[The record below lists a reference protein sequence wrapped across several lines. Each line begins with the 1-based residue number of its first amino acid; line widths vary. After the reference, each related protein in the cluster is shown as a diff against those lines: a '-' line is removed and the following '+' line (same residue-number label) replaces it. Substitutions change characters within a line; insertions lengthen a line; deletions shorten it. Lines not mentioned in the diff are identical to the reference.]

1 MFSEK
6 DEKYLLRHLGR
17 NETILF
23 LGSGFSRDAKNQL
36 GESFP
41 TGNALGEKLW
51 EFIGYSGEYDG
62 TSLQEMYQA
71 FTGVG
76 VKRNKK
82 IEFLNNNLLSG
93 EIPEE
98 YDYISKPFWYKIYTL
113 NIDDILEKVYRRE
126 SKKTQELIYP
136 NDEFRERDQS
146 LEKSQVVYLHGKLPC
161 NPEEVIFSTKQY
173 AKASLSNQPLYSQFV
188 FDYATHPT
196 IFVGTDLNE
205 PLFERYIES
214 REGKGGYAELRPK
227 SFIITPKLSPVK
239 ADILKNEYNVHH
251 VAGTTEDFLQWLK
264 SIHSQLPERNEILK
278 STFPNLLSVLEFADL
293 TNVPKFSIKEFASSF
308 KRVPTE
314 YRVKDI
320 RSGFLL
326 GTNPRWNDI
335 FKNLDIPRTL
345 TSHLFNLINDRIIG
359 KTDISKQL
367 VYSIDGY
374 AGAGKSTIIKRLG
387 LTLSQNGITVFTSD
401 SDYIPRVDYIVDVL
415 TAVKERVVLIFD
427 NAKNVIPQLDKLVK
441 AFSVLDFPPI
451 IVLALRS
458 NQMDRLKYIANPDI
472 IEHQHFQIE
481 DLDDDEINS
490 LIAKLEENNLLGL
503 LKGMPSYRRFKE
515 FKYRAKKQILVAM
528 KEATQGKS
536 FNEIISNEF
545 NDITPPEAKLLC
557 LCVALNTELGFT
569 NTKQDFIG
577 FSNVSHSEAL
587 SYLQTNLNGIIM
599 WTNDS
604 NRFMLRHRILADY
617 MIKHCANLAMLK
629 SAYIRVLSILSPE
642 LKKSQGNS
650 RKFNLY
656 KSLINHRIL
665 YSRFKNDIEQARE
678 VFDSLTSYFDDDAHF
693 WLQYGCLELEG
704 KGGDFDLAENYI
716 KQAESLAPKYSYI
729 QNAKCLLYYKLSS
742 SISDYSHA
750 LDYKQKADELATN
763 LLATFGRDDPHVAHI
778 HCKGEYE
785 FINRWVTEKGEKTTK
800 LKELKTIVEGAVRM
814 HPRDRKL
821 DIASQ
826 AITRAYLQQGADIE
840 LPNPEIPE

>member
-1 MFSEK
+1 MFTEK
-6 DEKYLLRHLGR
+6 DEKYLLRHLSR
-17 NETILF
+17 NEAILF

-41 TGNALGEKLW
+41 TGYALGEKLW
-51 EFIGYSGEYDG
+51 EFIGYAGDYDG

-71 FTGVG
+71 FTGIG

-82 IEFLNNNLLSG
+82 IDFLNNNLLSG
-93 EIPEE
+93 EIPDS

-113 NIDDILEKVYRRE
+113 NIDDILEKVYKRE
-126 SKKTQELIYP
+126 SKIIQELVYP
-136 NDEFRERDQS
+136 HDEFKERDQS
-146 LEKSQVVYLHGKLPC
+146 LESSQIIYLHGKLPC

-173 AKASLSNQPLYSQFV
+173 AKASLANQPLYSQFV

-251 VAGTTEDFLQWLK
+251 VAGTTEDFLNWVQ
-264 SIHSQLPERNEILK
+264 SIHLKLPGREEILK

-293 TNVPKFSIKEFASSF
+293 SNVPNKSIKEFSSSF

-314 YRVKDI
+314 YKVKDI

-326 GTNPRWNDI
+326 GSNPRWNDI

-345 TSHLFNLINDRIIG
+345 TSELFKLINDRITG
-359 KTDISKQL
+359 KVEISKQL
-367 VYSIDGY
+367 IYSIDGY
-374 AGAGKSTIIKRLG
+374 AGSGKSTILKRLG
-387 LTLSQNGITVFTSD
+387 LSLSQNGTTVFMSD
-401 SDYIPRVDYIVDVL
+401 SDYIPRVEFIVDVL
-415 TAVKERVVLIFD
+415 AAVKERVVLIFD
-427 NAKNVIPQLDKLVK
+427 NAKNCIPLIERLVK
-441 AFSVLDFPPI
+441 AFSILDYPPI
-451 IVLALRS
+451 IVLGLRS
-458 NQMDRLKYIANPDI
+458 NQMDRLTYVVNPDI
-472 IEHQHFQIE
+472 IEHSHFQIE
-481 DLDDDEINS
+481 DLDDNEINS
-490 LIAKLEENNLLGL
+490 LISKLDDNNLLGL
-503 LKGMPSYRRFKE
+503 LKGMPLYQRFKE

-545 NDITPPEAKLLC
+545 NEIAPAEAKLLC
-557 LCVALNTELGFT
+557 LCIALNTELGFT

-577 FSNVSHSEAL
+577 FSNVTHSEAL
-587 SYLQTNLNGIIM
+587 NYLQTNLNGIIM
-599 WTNDS
+599 WVNDS
-604 NRFMLRHRILADY
+604 TRFMLRHRILADY
-617 MIKHCANLAMLK
+617 MIRHCANLEMLK

-665 YSRFKNDIEQARE
+665 YFRFKNDIEQARE

-729 QNAKCLLYYKLSS
+729 QNAKCLLYYKLSTYVD
-742 SISDYSHA
+742 DYSHA
-750 LDYKQKADELATN
+750 IEYKQKADELASN
-763 LLATFGRDDPHVAHI
+763 LLITIGRDDPHVAHI

-785 FINRWVTEKGEKTTK
+785 FIKRWITNKEEKISK
-800 LKELKTIVEGAVRM
+800 LKELRSIVEGAVRT

-826 AITRAYLQQGADIE
+826 AITRAYLQQGATIE
-840 LPNPEIPE
+840 LPDPEIPD